1 MTVGGNFEPVGGKA
15 GATGILARRFGGRR
29 RASQYTSSARFGV
42 KFGAHGRFGEQSG
55 AAGILAG
62 ISGVQ
67 PGAAEL
73 AAELSMTENGVYE
86 NGDNFCVRTPI
97 LANLGFLKS

>member
-1 MTVGGNFEPVGGKA
+1 MTRFGGQF
-15 GATGILARRFGGRR
+15 GAAGILAGRFGGRR
-29 RASQYTSSARFGV
+29 KASQYTFSARFGV

-55 AAGILAG
+55 VAG

-67 PGAAEL
+67 PGAAEIP
-73 AAELSMTENGVYE
+73 AELALTENGVYE

>member
-1 MTVGGNFEPVGGKA
+1 MTQFGGQF
-15 GATGILARRFGGRR
+15 GAAGILAGRFGGRR
-29 RASQYTSSARFGV
+29 KASQDTCSARFGV
-42 KFGAHGRFGEQSG
+42 KFGAHGRFGEQTG

-62 ISGVQ
+62 MSGVQ
-67 PGAAEL
+67 PGTAEL
-73 AAELSMTENGVYE
+73 PAELSMTENGVYE